1 MLDKLDRG
9 QDVHAVDAALKRHEA
24 ISTEVNAGVSG
35 CSACVVDGCHCSMV
49 EVKVGGCKGRCVGW
63 YWV

>member
-24 ISTEVNAGVSG
+24 ISTEVNAGVSRG
-35 CSACVVDGCHCSMV
+35 CVCVYVCVVTVCACVL
-49 EVKVGGCKGRCVGW
+49 
-63 YWV
+63 

>member
-24 ISTEVNAGVSG
+24 ISTEVNAGVSRG
-35 CSACVVDGCHCSMV
+35 CVCMCVCCDSVCVHVCVVTV
-49 EVKVGGCKGRCVGW
+49 CVCMC
-63 YWV
+63 VL

>member
-24 ISTEVNAGVSG
+24 ISTEVNAGVSRG
-35 CSACVVDGCHCSMV
+35 CVCMCVCCDSV
-49 EVKVGGCKGRCVGW
+49 CVH
-63 YWV
+63 VCVL